1 MAYERVW
8 LKDDDEL
15 PGMNVGY
22 VRVSAVTDDV
32 AGHVE
37 AQKMA
42 IQRFVE
48 ERGGVVVCWYVD
60 EDITG
65 EGLDGPALQRMLTD
79 AESGTAVFPR
89 VFVASL
95 NRLSRDAPDFDS
107 VLRRLTDVGVVVVSV
122 NQRLMM
128 QQC

>member
-8 LKDDDEL
+8 LKDDDEF

-32 AGHVE
+32 ADYVE

-48 ERGGVVVCWYVD
+48 DRGGVVVRCS
-60 EDITG
+60 
-65 EGLDGPALQRMLTD
+65 ALVRGRRYNWGRL
-79 AESGTAVFPR
+79 GW
-89 VFVASL
+89 ASL
-95 NRLSRDAPDFDS
+95 TANADGR
-107 VLRRLTDVGVVVVSV
+107 
-122 NQRLMM
+122 
-128 QQC
+128 